1 MKKKFFSSIWNI
13 LPVIVFAQTN
23 SMNLQ
28 ADYLQE
34 QKQKLRIDSN
44 EKGITLLEDLNLKGN
59 YKNGIPYGTW
69 IAYYPFN
76 VPRFVYVYNNK
87 NYIGNIYYP
96 DGTQEQYW
104 EGNFTVDNETVYHKQ
119 TYCQQWAPTGEEI
132 RSINARFN
140 NEQKGWQWG
149 EKEKTISVQKRSY
162 TIINITIEFIWFI
175 VDDNF
180 LVLGI
185 YSYSDHTFLGKIIK
199 KYQLLHN
206 TGELKLLTIKQ
217 YGSWNNFSPQY
228 TIREES
234 KDSDYE
240 KYIVFDLQIPTEI
253 ENKVIKTFT
262 LPMRFGIEKKN

>member
-87 NYIGNIYYP
+87 NYIG
-96 DGTQEQYW
+96 
-104 EGNFTVDNETVYHKQ
+104 
-119 TYCQQWAPTGEEI
+119 
-132 RSINARFN
+132 N